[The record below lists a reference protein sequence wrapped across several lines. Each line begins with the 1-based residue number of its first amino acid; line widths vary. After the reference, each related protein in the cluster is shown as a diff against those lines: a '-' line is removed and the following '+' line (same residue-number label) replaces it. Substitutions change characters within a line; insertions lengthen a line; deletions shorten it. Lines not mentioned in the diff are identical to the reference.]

1 MTPDDYRA
9 FWVWMFV
16 AFFGVL
22 TTFGLL
28 FLWALYA
35 LSRFIVADAIRQ
47 IVILLGRG

>member
-9 FWVWMFV
+9 FWIWMAV

-22 TTFGLL
+22 TAFSVA

-47 IVILLGRG
+47 LALLVGR